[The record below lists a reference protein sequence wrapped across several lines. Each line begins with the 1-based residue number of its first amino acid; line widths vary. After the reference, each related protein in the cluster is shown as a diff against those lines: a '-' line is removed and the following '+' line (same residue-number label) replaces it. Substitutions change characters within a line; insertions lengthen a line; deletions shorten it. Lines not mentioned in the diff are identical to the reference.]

1 MILMV
6 SREVVIPEG
15 VNVTITGN
23 VIKVSG
29 EKGQIE
35 KKFDLP
41 KDMKIE
47 KLDNKIVVSSSSEKR
62 KSLAMVGTVAAHIR
76 NAIQGVTKGFV
87 YKLKICFSHFP
98 ITVKVE
104 GDRVVIQ
111 NFLGER
117 KPRYAKIF
125 GKTQVKV
132 EGPEITVSGIDI
144 DEVSQTAGSI
154 ERATRIVGYD
164 RRKFQDGIFIFSKG
178 E

>member
-1 MILMV
+1 MV
-6 SREVVIPEG
+6 AREIAIPEVV
-15 VNVTITGN
+15 VVTVLGN
-23 VIKVSG
+23 MIKGSG
-29 EKGQIE
+29 EKGELE
-35 KKFDLP
+35 KKLIVP
-41 KDMKIE
+41 KDVKIE
-47 KLDNKIVVSSSSEKR
+47 KLSNKIVVSASSERR
-62 KSLAMVGTVAAHIR
+62 KGLALVGTVAAHVR
-76 NAIQGVTKGFV
+76 NAIEGVTKGFT
-87 YKLKICFSHFP
+87 YKLKVCFSHFP

-132 EGPEITVSGIDI
+132 EGPEITVSGIDV
-144 DEVSQTAGSI
+144 DDVSQTAGSI

-164 RRKFQDGIFIFSKG
+164 RRKFQDGIFIVSKG

>member
-1 MILMV
+1 MV
-6 SREVVIPEG
+6 VMASREIVIPEG
-15 VNVTITGN
+15 VTVEINGN
-23 VIKVSG
+23 VIRVSG

-41 KDMKIE
+41 KSMKIE
-47 KLDNKIVVSSSSEKR
+47 KLDNKIVVSSTSERR
-62 KSLAMVGTVAAHIR
+62 KDLAMVGTIAAHIR

-87 YKLKICFSHFP
+87 YRLKICFSHFP

-104 GDRVVIQ
+104 GDKVVIQ

-125 GKTQVKV
+125 GKVQVKV
-132 EGPEITVSGIDI
+132 EGPEIIVSGIDI

-164 RRKFQDGIFIFSKG
+164 RRRFQDGIFIVSKG